1 MLSESETESKQK
13 IRRNKVRFHCL
24 FAFKWIPNTKTLNI
38 HSNWIGGGNAVGRKP
53 TIFHMLMCRFREMSG
68 KLEFDSIEKDFKY
81 SKDLMGLIKE
91 KGKID
96 VEEFKNTKTD
106 QVENI
111 REILGQ
117 IDENETVAFTDG
129 SALGNPGPT
138 GAGAV
143 VYLKGY
149 NSSPILLKKGVSPLS
164 NNYTGELVGILIA
177 LEFMV
182 SLDDQI
188 QLKDRK
194 IHFFTDCQPAIIAAF
209 NSSIPS
215 GKVDII
221 LQIKECVTKL
231 SDRGNI
237 LLVHWV
243 PGHRDIEGNELADQ
257 QAKEAANE
265 MVGADPED
273 FPITMDKK
281 EAVAE
286 IKKNVKEKWQRK
298 FELSEKVDQVQ
309 EVFSEVGSRNCF
321 GEKDRHSFAMLNQ
334 LLSGHTLLNQ
344 HRARIDN
351 SVSEMCPVCSVREDP
366 DHFLFD
372 CKAYEEERSILVEK
386 VESIINSEGLNSVG
400 VINLKVLNGNIDDL
414 SSQGKNEILGAL
426 LQYIKCTNSPGG
438 GTQIFSHIRR
448 LGPFFWVQN
457 YEFQYFLGFSEK

>member
-1 MLSESETESKQK
+1 MMMIEPLREEF
-13 IRRNKVRFHCL
+13 ND
-24 FAFKWIPNTKTLNI
+24 
-38 HSNWIGGGNAVGRKP
+38 WIGGGNAIGRKP

-68 KLEFDSIEKDFKY
+68 RLEFDFIEKDFKY

-117 IDENETVAFTDG
+117 IDENETVAFTNG

-138 GAGAV
+138 GVGAV

-149 NSSPILLKKGVSPLS
+149 NSSPLLLKKGVSPLS

-177 LEFMV
+177 LKFMV

-237 LLVHWV
+237 ILVHWV
-243 PGHRDIEGNELADQ
+243 PGHRDIEGNELAEQ

-286 IKKNVKEKWQRK
+286 IKRMKKRNGKESLNYQRRWIK
-298 FELSEKVDQVQ
+298 YRK
-309 EVFSEVGSRNCF
+309 CF
-321 GEKDRHSFAMLNQ
+321 QR
-334 LLSGHTLLNQ
+334 
-344 HRARIDN
+344 
-351 SVSEMCPVCSVREDP
+351 
-366 DHFLFD
+366 
-372 CKAYEEERSILVEK
+372 
-386 VESIINSEGLNSVG
+386 
-400 VINLKVLNGNIDDL
+400 
-414 SSQGKNEILGAL
+414 
-426 LQYIKCTNSPGG
+426 
-438 GTQIFSHIRR
+438 
-448 LGPFFWVQN
+448 
-457 YEFQYFLGFSEK
+457 

>member
-1 MLSESETESKQK
+1 
-13 IRRNKVRFHCL
+13 
-24 FAFKWIPNTKTLNI
+24 
-38 HSNWIGGGNAVGRKP
+38 
-53 TIFHMLMCRFREMSG
+53 MLMCRFREMSG

-188 QLKDRK
+188 QLRDRK
-194 IHFFTDCQPAIIAAF
+194 IHFFTDCQPAIIEAF

-351 SVSEMCPVCSVREDP
+351 SCFRNVSC
-366 DHFLFD
+366 L
-372 CKAYEEERSILVEK
+372 
-386 VESIINSEGLNSVG
+386 
-400 VINLKVLNGNIDDL
+400 
-414 SSQGKNEILGAL
+414 LG
-426 LQYIKCTNSPGG
+426 
-438 GTQIFSHIRR
+438 
-448 LGPFFWVQN
+448 
-457 YEFQYFLGFSEK
+457 